1 MMTMRF
7 VAFLIPFVLA
17 IATLAPAGAA
27 QVLLNEILADP
38 NSDWDGDGAVN
49 SKSDEWVEIT
59 NTGSTTVNLG
69 DYRLS
74 DLSAGMDFRFAL
86 SGNLGP
92 GETRAFLG
100 AEVVV
105 WQEANGVSTFGLSLN
120 NSGDTVYLYRIAGSD
135 TSAVDSYAY
144 GTNQVKDDRSV
155 GRHPDGGAA
164 WVIFDG
170 MNPYTGSDYEVASG
184 CRPSLGAIAAC
195 PTPTELSTW
204 GRVKTR
210 YSD

>member
-69 DYRLS
+69 DC
-74 DLSAGMDFRFAL
+74 
-86 SGNLGP
+86 NLGP